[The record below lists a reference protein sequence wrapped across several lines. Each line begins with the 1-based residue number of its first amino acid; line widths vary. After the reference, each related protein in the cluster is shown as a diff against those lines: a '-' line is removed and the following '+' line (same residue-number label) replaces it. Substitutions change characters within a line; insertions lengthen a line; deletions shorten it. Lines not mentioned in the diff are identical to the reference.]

1 MRNPTKNLC
10 YQNITT
16 NLQKYYKYDIINLY
30 IRNKEVIFMTGLGII
45 IYILAFVIFALIA
58 YAVLQIKLFGM
69 NVKDFWSF
77 IEANQILE
85 RLYQFSKKYEK
96 LTVQEQIIYLKQAE
110 TIFNAFDKVPN
121 SLWEDEY
128 DKYNTVLEK
137 YRNIKMLRLS
147 NE

>member
-1 MRNPTKNLC
+1 
-10 YQNITT
+10 
-16 NLQKYYKYDIINLY
+16 
-30 IRNKEVIFMTGLGII
+30 MTGLGII
-45 IYILAFVIFALIA
+45 IYILVFVIFALIA

-85 RLYQFSKKYEK
+85 RLYQFSKKYEQ

-137 YRNIKMLRLS
+137 YRNIKMLRWS

>member
-1 MRNPTKNLC
+1 
-10 YQNITT
+10 
-16 NLQKYYKYDIINLY
+16 
-30 IRNKEVIFMTGLGII
+30 MTGLGII

-85 RLYQFSKKYEK
+85 RLYQFSKKYEQ

-137 YRNIKMLRLS
+137 YRNIKMLRWS